1 MIIGLGTDIIEIE
14 RVRRAVAKKNFRD
27 NVFTQNEQTYC
38 ESRGKNSAAS
48 YAARFAAKEAF
59 FKALGTG
66 IVTRLTDVEVIND
79 ARGAPKIFLHGKAA
93 AFAQAAGVEKI
104 FVSVSHSRDFATA
117 VCVLEAHS

>member
-14 RVRRAVAKKNFRD
+14 RIKKAVAKKNFRD
-27 NVFTQNEQTYC
+27 NVFTQNERTYC

-66 IVTRLTDVEVIND
+66 IVTRLTDVEVVND
-79 ARGAPKIFLHGKAA
+79 VRGAPKIFLHGKAA

-117 VCVLEAHS
+117 VCIVEASS